1 MINRSYYGR
10 EFPHRTGALCC
21 CDDFLC
27 VALVFFKSE
36 AKAQVTLRDTWDV
49 SKERTVI
56 DDFQHRRNVTWKALI
71 VLLPSGCLAFL
82 VANDVPSFLNQYKNI
97 VQIGAIGVFAAAWV
111 ILMYVF
117 FFYYS
122 CPFCGTT
129 IAINKKIVDLDPT
142 RCRVC
147 NIRLK

>member
-1 MINRSYYGR
+1 MEANFLIAGAPFVAAIIFCVWLWYFINQKQKYR
-10 EFPHRTGALCC
+10 L
-21 CDDFLC
+21 
-27 VALVFFKSE
+27 
-36 AKAQVTLRDTWDV
+36 TLRDTWDM

-56 DDFQHRRNVTWKALI
+56 DEFQRRRNVTWKALI
-71 VLLPSGCLAFL
+71 VLLPLGCFAFL
-82 VANDVPSFLNQYKNI
+82 VADDVPSFLNQYKNI
-97 VQIGAIGVFAAAWV
+97 VQIGAIGVFAVAWI

-129 IAINKKIVDLDPT
+129 IAINKKMVDLDPT